1 MDTDVAARL
10 LSYTFQFGF
19 DLIAPLIRSGK
30 IRKKTLALAYLAP
43 FEPMKI
49 SPALDNRIVQI
60 SSGIYKVKNSNLI
73 RKYQSGH

>member
-1 MDTDVAARL
+1 MVT
-10 LSYTFQFGF
+10 
-19 DLIAPLIRSGK
+19 K
-30 IRKKTLALAYLAP
+30 IRKKTLALVYLTT

-49 SPALDNRIVQI
+49 SPALDNRIVLN